1 MNEVVSGASGEQAG
15 EQAAEQ
21 AGNTGNGVE
30 QAVQTEQVQTP
41 VVRRVPRRWWSIVQW
56 AFLLLVIGWI
66 LGVVTS
72 FLFLNSFPNF
82 RKYMFGELGDV
93 TTFTNPE
100 KSLLWLWVF
109 VPTMSSCVTICEWI
123 CIFVR
128 TYAPLWLWKK
138 VAEWCSVGFVCE
150 QLRKQVFTRAI
161 VEPLKKKAL
170 ICAKIVIKRMAQSAC
185 VMLLLLFMC
194 QVLES
199 YNFWT
204 YVDEVT
210 LCMRGAM
217 QSVSTI

>member
-1 MNEVVSGASGEQAG
+1 
-15 EQAAEQ
+15 
-21 AGNTGNGVE
+21 
-30 QAVQTEQVQTP
+30 
-41 VVRRVPRRWWSIVQW
+41 
-56 AFLLLVIGWI
+56 
-66 LGVVTS
+66 
-72 FLFLNSFPNF
+72 
-82 RKYMFGELGDV
+82 MFGELSEVRAV
-93 TTFTNPE
+93 TKAEQSVLWTF
-100 KSLLWLWVF
+100 VF
-109 VPTMSSCVTICEWI
+109 VPVITVSVTICEWI

-138 VAEWCSVGFVCE
+138 VAEWCSVGFVCD